1 LDWLTFTSE
10 VLRILAWPITILV
23 VVVVLK
29 RPITTL
35 IREVIRVKWKD
46 LEIEFERDIKQVA
59 KDADL
64 VLPPPPLEIGVTDQI
79 SVGTKADATVSEE
92 TTKVAGMAELYPP
105 AAILEAWLDLEVVLR
120 HTAARHSIETTDRKP
135 TLLLARELLDLGK
148 LDKETFRIFEKLRDL
163 RNKVVHAR
171 VTDVSTSQAL
181 EFYSIS
187 RRLASKLAKL

>member
-1 LDWLTFTSE
+1 MDWLTFTSE

-46 LEIEFERDIKQVA
+46 LEIEFE
-59 KDADL
+59 
-64 VLPPPPLEIGVTDQI
+64 
-79 SVGTKADATVSEE
+79 
-92 TTKVAGMAELYPP
+92 
-105 AAILEAWLDLEVVLR
+105 
-120 HTAARHSIETTDRKP
+120 
-135 TLLLARELLDLGK
+135 
-148 LDKETFRIFEKLRDL
+148 
-163 RNKVVHAR
+163 VVHAR

>member
-1 LDWLTFTSE
+1 
-10 VLRILAWPITILV
+10 
-23 VVVVLK
+23 
-29 RPITTL
+29 
-35 IREVIRVKWKD
+35 VKWKD